1 MKTLIFLM
9 LTLVSLVLFPDL
21 AKAKEY
27 SLKWSELR
35 VFASETRFNNQP
47 EELNA
52 MLAADGIEKLDTAV
66 GFGLEAN
73 AQVNSWFKAGTKF
86 KGIFAGSNKKEAQFP
101 ATEYIQIQQYSAG
114 LIGRVGLINKQ
125 NILFDIFAEAG
136 LSNNTIE
143 IKSSF
148 GSSKWDK
155 KSHFYQ
161 RAGAS
166 LATGSSS
173 LKFYVEGGF
182 ENFKLDNLEHT
193 GTFGQNTS
201 SIDLS
206 GPFVGVGLIISGIP
220 SWIKPGGVSV
230 GD

>member
-1 MKTLIFLM
+1 MKTTLFLM
-9 LTLVSLVLFPDL
+9 LTLVSLLMYPDL
-21 AKAKEY
+21 AKAKDY

-35 VFASETRFNNQP
+35 VFASETQFANQS
-47 EELNA
+47 EELNTL
-52 MLAADGIEKLDTAV
+52 LAADGIEKLDKVV

-73 AQVNSWFKAGTKF
+73 ADVTSWFKAGTKF
-86 KGIFAGSNKKEAQFP
+86 KGIFAGSNKNEAQLP

-114 LIGRVGLINKQ
+114 LIGRIGLINKQ
-125 NILFDIFAEAG
+125 NFLLDVFAEAG

-143 IKSSF
+143 IKSSL
-148 GSSKWDK
+148 GTAKWDK

-166 LATGSSS
+166 LAAGGSGF
-173 LKFYVEGGF
+173 KFYVEGGY

-193 GTFGQNTS
+193 GSFGQSTS

-206 GPFVGVGLIISGIP
+206 GPFVGVGLIFSGIP

-230 GD
+230 GN